1 MRASDAARQ
10 GVLLRTPELSTL
22 VVSGGDRVSWLN
34 GLVTCELTG
43 LAPGQGRWGLALNKQ
58 GKVQSE
64 LCIVAGEQRLFVGH
78 PSTVQL
84 ASYLDQYLIM
94 EDAELSD
101 GSEELGW
108 IMLHG
113 PKAAESAAR
122 LARKAAWGSVDLTG
136 LGGAAVVVSR
146 SELPAALE
154 ELLTQPDSALA
165 SAEDWERLRVE
176 RTLPELGVDYQTS
189 DNPHEASL
197 ERRAVSWTKGCY
209 LGQEVVCMQDM
220 RGKVKRRIVTLVLD
234 RETAA
239 APGSP
244 VHTPDGQTAG
254 EVTTSVHSDVLGKPA
269 ALARL
274 STAFTQPGTELVI
287 ADRRAWILD
296 QPA

>member
-22 VVSGGDRVSWLN
+22 IVSGSDRVSWLN
-34 GLVTCELTG
+34 GLVTCELAG

-64 LCIVAGEQRLFVGH
+64 LCIVAGEQSLFVGY
-78 PSTVQL
+78 PTTVQL
-84 ASYLDQYLIM
+84 RSYLDRYLIM

-101 GSEELGW
+101 GSQELGW

-122 LARKAAWGSVDLTG
+122 LTRLAAWGSVDVTG
-136 LGGAAVVVSR
+136 LGGAAAVAPKA
-146 SELPAALE
+146 ELPAALE

-189 DNPHEASL
+189 DNP
-197 ERRAVSWTKGCY
+197 
-209 LGQEVVCMQDM
+209 M
-220 RGKVKRRIVTLVLD
+220 KRRSIGARCLGP
-234 RETAA
+234 RAA
-239 APGSP
+239 TWVRRWSACR
-244 VHTPDGQTAG
+244 TC
-254 EVTTSVHSDVLGKPA
+254 A
-269 ALARL
+269 AR
-274 STAFTQPGTELVI
+274 
-287 ADRRAWILD
+287 
-296 QPA
+296 